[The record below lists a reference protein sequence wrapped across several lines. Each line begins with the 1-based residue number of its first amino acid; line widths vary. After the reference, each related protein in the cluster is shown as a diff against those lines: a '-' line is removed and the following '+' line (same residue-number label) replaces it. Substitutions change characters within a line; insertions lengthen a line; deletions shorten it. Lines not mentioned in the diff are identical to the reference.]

1 MLEKL
6 FNLSAKNTTVSS
18 EVRAGFT
25 TFLAMMYI
33 VPVNAGIMSLTGM
46 PFDALITATA
56 VVTIIATV
64 LNGLW

>member
-1 MLEKL
+1 MELLEKIFHL
-6 FNLSAKNTTVSS
+6 REKNTDIST
-18 EVRAGFT
+18 EFRAGFS

-33 VPVNAGIMSLTGM
+33 VPVNASIMSLTGM

-64 LNGLW
+64 